1 MNETWKICQY
11 PACEIAIGVS
21 VPVVSIGILCCLCVC
36 VCVIGCKRWK
46 ARRSARTNHNEITV
60 SLLAVSPNGGNASTP
75 ETPRRSSRHW
85 FQHIKPPAPLPRRNK
100 NEVNVVQSPVY
111 HTVNAVHN
119 NDDGTAMNTLNRPS
133 RERLNISGT
142 VSNEYAEVT
151 EAPFFSGTT
160 ASPYTVPRETRSP
173 SKDGEPFYRL
183 VPTHTL
189 RGINRSATGPAVELE
204 KIYELVES
212 KEAKH
217 EDVPYSPPAKELK
230 ELYSQLARGQ
240 VLELPR
246 SALIMKE
253 HLASGEFGNIHKGIW
268 NSPYADK
275 DVAVKTLK
283 SSAKDE
289 ERLKFLQEAAIM
301 AQFRHPHI
309 VKLFGAVTMDEP
321 ILLILE
327 LMSNGDL
334 LQWLQSTHEM
344 NWGKSSMS
352 PELPTQLLQFC
363 REIADGMRYL
373 SNKDFIHRD
382 LAARNIL
389 LDSDLRCK
397 IADFG
402 LSRDLGEEESEYY
415 VTSGRNI
422 PVRITDPEVLFY
434 GKYSSKSDVWSY
446 GMLVYEIWSLG
457 RRPFNAL
464 KTQQI
469 IPFLQTHKGYVL
481 PPPPGCPREI
491 YHLMVQ
497 CWDWNHHSRPSFT
510 KIVTFLSQNSQD
522 LLEIPSHSLSSL
534 DDPGKAAVLGASL
547 IAAQDLYKE
556 LQQLYIS

>member
-1 MNETWKICQY
+1 
-11 PACEIAIGVS
+11 
-21 VPVVSIGILCCLCVC
+21 
-36 VCVIGCKRWK
+36 
-46 ARRSARTNHNEITV
+46 
-60 SLLAVSPNGGNASTP
+60 
-75 ETPRRSSRHW
+75 
-85 FQHIKPPAPLPRRNK
+85 
-100 NEVNVVQSPVY
+100 
-111 HTVNAVHN
+111 VNAVHN

-173 SKDGEPFYRL
+173 SKDGEPFYGL